1 MALIN
6 TLREKM
12 GRFLVIAVGFAI
24 MSFILADLLG
34 SNSTLFG
41 NQNEIGE
48 IAGNTITFDDFQQQ
62 VDRLSANYTLNFGR
76 NPSENELRTLRQ
88 QAWDFLIIENAFN
101 QEYQKIGL
109 DVNDDEV
116 VDMVQGRNISA
127 DIKQSFANPETGEF
141 DRERL
146 LGYLQSVKNA
156 PVQQQAAWYLFE
168 RNLRP
173 GRLRIKFDN
182 LLLKTNYVTEE
193 EAKKEY
199 EEQITVAEVKYL
211 YIPYFSIDSTG
222 DVTESKLQEYL
233 SDHASEFQ
241 VENTRSM
248 DYVSFSIEPSAEDTL
263 YFMQEMEELK
273 EQLQI
278 VNDDSVFARINS
290 DGQYFYGTYNI
301 SNLPLEIA
309 EIRESIAVGD
319 VMGPELES
327 AVLKLYKVSDIYE
340 DTIYRAKASH
350 ILIKSKDDSNSAK
363 TEAKREANRILRE
376 IQNGADFVEMAAQFG
391 QDGTSTRGGDLGWG
405 IQGRT
410 WVSDFEKPIFSAIQ
424 EGLINRIIESEY
436 GYHVIKV
443 TGVKSNMNYKI
454 AFIDREITPSD
465 DTRNRIFRE
474 VGLFQAASVNK
485 TDFHNNANKD
495 SIRINNADK
504 IGPNQRFVTGLGD
517 ARGIVQWLFNTA
529 SIGQVSDVFE
539 LDNYYVTAVMTSE
552 QEKGMADLKDVRI
565 QIETKVK
572 NQLKADIIKQ
582 KLSDFTGTLDEIAED
597 YGSDANVYSSSDL
610 KMNANFLSNVGL
622 APNAIGVIF
631 ALKDGERSDPIITDG
646 GVVIVEMTNLTPAS
660 EIADYTSYKNQL
672 IQSLNNSTSFGLSEA
687 IKEYSDIKD
696 LRYKFF

>member
-193 EAKKEY
+193 EAKQEY
-199 EEQITVAEVKYL
+199 EEQITTAEVKYL

-222 DVTESKLQEYL
+222 EVTESKLQEYL
-233 SDHASEFQ
+233 SNHASEFQ

-301 SNLPLEIA
+301 SNLPLKIA

-350 ILIKSKDDSNSAK
+350 ILIKSTDDSNSAK

-376 IQNGADFVEMAAQFG
+376 IQNGADFVEMSAQFG

>member
-62 VDRLSANYTLNFGR
+62 VDRMSANYTLNFGR
-76 NPSENELRTLRQ
+76 NPSERELTTIRQ

-101 QEYQKIGL
+101 QEYRKIGL

-146 LGYLQSVKNA
+146 LGYLQSVKSA

-168 RNLRP
+168 SNLRP

-199 EEQITVAEVKYL
+199 EEQITVAAVKYL

-222 DVTESKLQEYL
+222 EVTESKLQEYL
-233 SDHASEFQ
+233 SDHANEFQ

-248 DYVSFSIEPSAEDTL
+248 DYVSFSIKPSAEDTL

-301 SNLPLEIA
+301 SNLPLKIA

-319 VMGPELES
+319 VMGPELEG

-350 ILIKSKDDSNSAK
+350 ILIKSTDDSNSAK
-363 TEAKREANRILRE
+363 TDAKREANRILKE
-376 IQNGADFVEMAAQFG
+376 IQNGADFVELAAQFG

-443 TGVKSNMNYKI
+443 TGVKSNINYKI

-504 IGPNQRFVTGLGD
+504 IGPNQRFVTGLGN
-517 ARGIVQWLFNTA
+517 ARVIVQWLFNTA

-552 QEKGMADLKDVRI
+552 QEKGIADLKDVRI

-582 KLSDFTGTLDEIAED
+582 KLSGLTGTMDEIAED

-610 KMNANFLSNVGL
+610 KMNTNFLSNVGL

-672 IQSLNNSTSFGLSEA
+672 IQNLNNSTSFGLSEA